1 MIVANWKWSW
11 VKPELGLAVVILL
24 GLARITA
31 TYPFL
36 SQTWDEP
43 AHIAAGMQLLDQGV
57 FEYEAKHPPLPRV
70 AAALGPYCAGVRSFG
85 QADMFDEGNLILHA
99 ENAYFRN
106 LTLARLGILPFFIAA
121 SLLVWFWASELYS
134 KTVALAAT
142 FLFTMLPPVLAHA
155 GIATTDMAATA
166 ALMGCL
172 FSFQLWIERPNLRRS
187 LFFGLTVGCAL
198 TTKLSVPIFLAP
210 GLAVITVLHRLG
222 SSPRE
227 SQALA
232 KHVWVKRTAQAL
244 AVASVFVWASYG
256 FSTRPLRTIED
267 RPHRIVE
274 RITGETGPVRDLA
287 YWVMEKFP
295 FPGLELFD
303 GVQQLFQHAGRGH
316 SAYLL
321 GETGRQ
327 GWWSFFPIAI
337 GIKTPLPLLFLAC
350 AGAVWTVRSRPPAWR
365 RWAPL
370 VCGLGVLLVCLPS
383 SINIGVR
390 HALPIYPLLAIV
402 GGYAVTCLWQSK
414 RYAVVAQA
422 TAAALL
428 IWHGT
433 ASIRAHPDYLAYF
446 NELAD
451 DRPEEFLVDSD
462 LDWGQGLVAL
472 SEELRRRGIST
483 VSLAYFGTADI
494 DRHKLP
500 APRQLP
506 PGERRRGW
514 IAISVS
520 TMQKEYGFRWLEDH
534 EPVALIRKSIRLYY
548 IPKS

>member
-1 MIVANWKWSW
+1 M
-11 VKPELGLAVVILL
+11 
-24 GLARITA
+24 
-31 TYPFL
+31 
-36 SQTWDEP
+36 
-43 AHIAAGMQLLDQGV
+43 
-57 FEYEAKHPPLPRV
+57 
-70 AAALGPYCAGVRSFG
+70 
-85 QADMFDEGNLILHA
+85 
-99 ENAYFRN
+99 
-106 LTLARLGILPFFIAA
+106 
-121 SLLVWFWASELYS
+121 
-134 KTVALAAT
+134 
-142 FLFTMLPPVLAHA
+142 
-155 GIATTDMAATA
+155 
-166 ALMGCL
+166 
-172 FSFQLWIERPNLRRS
+172 
-187 LFFGLTVGCAL
+187 
-198 TTKLSVPIFLAP
+198 
-210 GLAVITVLHRLG
+210 
-222 SSPRE
+222 
-227 SQALA
+227 
-232 KHVWVKRTAQAL
+232 
-244 AVASVFVWASYG
+244 
-256 FSTRPLRTIED
+256 
-267 RPHRIVE
+267 
-274 RITGETGPVRDLA
+274 
-287 YWVMEKFP
+287 
-295 FPGLELFD
+295 
-303 GVQQLFQHAGRGH
+303 
-316 SAYLL
+316 
-321 GETGRQ
+321 
-327 GWWSFFPIAI
+327 
-337 GIKTPLPLLFLAC
+337 
-350 AGAVWTVRSRPPAWR
+350 
-365 RWAPL
+365 
-370 VCGLGVLLVCLPS
+370 LLVCLPS

-422 TAAALL
+422 IAAALL

-548 IPKS
+548 IPKI

>member
-1 MIVANWKWSW
+1 MIVADWKWSW
-11 VKPELGLAVVILL
+11 VKPELGLAVLILL
-24 GLARITA
+24 GIARISA
-31 TYPFL
+31 TYPVL
-36 SQTWDEP
+36 SQSSDEP
-43 AHIAAGMQLLDQGV
+43 AHIACGMQWLDQGV
-57 FEYEAKHPPLPRV
+57 FEYEPQHPPLARV
-70 AAALGPYCAGVRSFG
+70 ASAIGPYLGGLRSTG
-85 QADMFDEGNLILHA
+85 QRSMWEEGNEILHA
-99 ENAYFRN
+99 ENAYLQT
-106 LTLARLGILPFFIAA
+106 LTLARLGILPFFVAA
-121 SLLVWFWASELYS
+121 SLLVWFWASHLYS

-155 GIATTDMAATA
+155 GLATTDMAATA
-166 ALMGCL
+166 TLIACL
-172 FSFQLWIERPNLRRS
+172 FSFQLWIERPSLKRS
-187 LFFGLTVGCAL
+187 LLLGLALGCAVA
-198 TTKLSVPIFLAP
+198 TKFSVPVFLIP
-210 GLAVITVLHRLG
+210 GLAAITIFHRLG
-222 SSPRE
+222 VSSRDTP
-227 SQALA
+227 SPA
-232 KHVWVKRTAQAL
+232 KRLWVKRAAQAFTVSFVL
-244 AVASVFVWASYG
+244 VWACYR
-256 FSTRPLRTIED
+256 FSMAPITTADD
-267 RPHRIVE
+267 RPHE
-274 RITGETGPVRDLA
+274 RIDSITETGAVRDLA
-287 YWVMEKFP
+287 YRMSESISFP
-295 FPGLELFD
+295 ALELFH
-303 GVQQLFQHAGRGH
+303 GVRQVANHARKGH

-321 GETGRQ
+321 GETGTR

-337 GIKTPLPLLFLAC
+337 GIKTPLPFLFLVC
-350 AGAVWTVRSRPPAWR
+350 AGAVWTVWPRRSAWR
-365 RWAPL
+365 CWAPL

-402 GGYAVTCLWQSK
+402 GGYAVTCLWRSK
-414 RYAVVAQA
+414 RYAVAA
-422 TAAALL
+422 RAIAAALL

-506 PGERRRGW
+506 PGERRQGW

-548 IPKS
+548 IPKT